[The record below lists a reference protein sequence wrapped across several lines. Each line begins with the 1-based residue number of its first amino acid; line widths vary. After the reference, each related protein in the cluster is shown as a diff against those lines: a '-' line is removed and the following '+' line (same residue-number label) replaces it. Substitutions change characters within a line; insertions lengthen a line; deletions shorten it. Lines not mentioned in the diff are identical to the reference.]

1 MISST
6 LSVMLC
12 VRDSSVFVSIIDYCY
27 SRFHVCSQSVL
38 LIFSF
43 LDLALIGYPSPIDAV
58 FDDLQTPRDK

>member
-27 SRFHVCSQSVL
+27 SWFHVCSQSVL
-38 LIFSF
+38 LISSF
-43 LDLALIGYPSPIDAV
+43 LDLALIGYLSLIDAV